1 VLTLLAA
8 EKSLLSTFRIG
19 RKDDDPAGT
28 SGGSG
33 SPFGGRKADNKEKDA
48 VSASHPFGPPRRSG
62 AESQSAASLGAP
74 KEGEG
79 AATHSPFMRR
89 RSSAASSLDKDLLSP
104 LGREDSEAED
114 TESSATSKRLSFE
127 RGSSEVSSTP
137 GTPQLLSP
145 NATVAAPATPV
156 SKVTVIIL
164 QNGQPHEFE
173 YSSDWQVRAVFA
185 NVATKLAVE
194 KNSSLYHPTA
204 HVFLEAQRD
213 IQCYWDAEPGP
224 LTLAVMSTGRPTAK
238 EVKVRL
244 GQVKR
249 SVLVLK
255 ATTAGGIV
263 MAAGDDA
270 GFRPTLHVLTIADKP
285 VASSVPV
292 WKLIGPEWAVVPL
305 TELPAVNLRVHFV
318 DEQVF
323 KVLKVSPFVVC
334 VVIFAEHGSRWRRE
348 RRFAE

>member
-19 RKDDDPAGT
+19 RKDDDPAGA
-28 SGGSG
+28 SAGSS
-33 SPFGGRKADNKEKDA
+33 SPFGGRKADKDKDA
-48 VSASHPFGPPRRSG
+48 ASASHPFGPPRRSG
-62 AESQSAASLGAP
+62 AESQSAASLSVP

-79 AATHSPFMRR
+79 SAPHSPFMRR

-104 LGREDSEAED
+104 VGREDSEAED

-145 NATVAAPATPV
+145 HGAAAAPVTPV

-224 LTLAVMSTGRPTAK
+224 LTLAVMATGRPTAK

-270 GFRPTLHVLTIADKP
+270 GFRPALHVMTIADKP

-305 TELPAVNLRVHFV
+305 ADLPAVNLRVHFV

-323 KVLKVSPFVVC
+323 KVLKVSFLFSCASLPC
-334 VVIFAEHGSRWRRE
+334 C
-348 RRFAE
+348 